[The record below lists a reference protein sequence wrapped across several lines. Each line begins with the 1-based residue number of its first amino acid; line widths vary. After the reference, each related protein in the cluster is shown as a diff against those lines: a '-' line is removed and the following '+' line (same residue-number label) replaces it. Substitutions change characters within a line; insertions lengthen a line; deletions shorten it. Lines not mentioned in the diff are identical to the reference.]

1 MQNLI
6 ASWSEA
12 GKGKIELV
20 VRASHCA
27 VFHFIYE
34 CMVLYIVIRTQIPP
48 CLNKNSSSER
58 RIFVFILGR
67 TRMHLVTLSID
78 IWHPPS
84 HHIIE
89 SQNCSVGRDL
99 KDD

>member
-67 TRMHLVTLSID
+67 TQLVCI
-78 IWHPPS
+78 
-84 HHIIE
+84 
-89 SQNCSVGRDL
+89 
-99 KDD
+99 